1 MGEVGKLRTAR
12 DRGTSQIL
20 GPRPAEVPLA
30 SGEVTSDDDNDL
42 DIALRHGYSDISS
55 DHGSLLSIQLLSVCY
70 SGLS

>member
-12 DRGTSQIL
+12 DRTSQIL
-20 GPRPAEVPLA
+20 GSRPAEVLLA

-42 DIALRHGYSDISS
+42 DMALRHGYSDISS